1 MVHMKHCVVWT
12 YIIFMRC
19 SWLKDSL
26 FSFNYL
32 ILYFHLFLGARQAAK
47 IRVYKYFRCD
57 FILGDEA

>member
-26 FSFNYL
+26 FP
-32 ILYFHLFLGARQAAK
+32 GARQAAK